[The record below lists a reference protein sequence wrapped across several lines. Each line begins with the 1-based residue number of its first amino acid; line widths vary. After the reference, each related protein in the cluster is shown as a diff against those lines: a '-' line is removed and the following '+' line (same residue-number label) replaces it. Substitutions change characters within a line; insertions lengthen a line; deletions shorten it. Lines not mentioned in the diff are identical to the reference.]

1 MRPVPSSKH
10 ILSIVIITVISLLS
24 GYVAFQKD
32 TLTPEQENYAASAY
46 KRHFPDSMPYD
57 SLFGKINAKGRLP
70 QMNTPVFTALL
81 EMSLIP
87 TDYKDPTLPY
97 KIGVIPFTFIFLCG
111 MYSLLWQLCRS
122 STIACYTAVL
132 SMTVIRTLGDWSW
145 GIGTLESI
153 TPAGIVV
160 AFAPIVL
167 ISYLQNKNRL
177 QVVISFMAIGVLGNI
192 SFIAAFN
199 FMLGLLAVQFWNTG
213 FKPKALIRAA
223 CCVGAYLIGCLPYIL
238 YFISLKSSIAASTPD
253 QIIPAKIVICALQT
267 SNSELLSTRIFEELL
282 NLSIYFAILVILS
295 ALFLWKTRKFKP
307 HGAGNWIT
315 FSAATCGVGL
325 LFHALSLLYAKIFHT
340 TPPVVAFI
348 QASSWVLLGLY
359 ILFALG
365 LTHLFRMVR
374 RSRPIV
380 RWGLTIFM
388 LLWMVPSANLQFFRH
403 QVYQQVANLVLEDK
417 QPIRLQEIQE
427 RKIKQ
432 EEYIQIATWARSKEN
447 VPKESIFLSNSP
459 AFRIYSGRSLL
470 VCQDDILYFYYLSPW
485 LLKDWTQLLFKQS
498 RCLAGN
504 MTQIEALSWIS
515 KIANR
520 SQYNQIS
527 NWYMII
533 PSRNVATWKN
543 PDQKGIQEV
552 KNERWGK
559 YWRVF
564 KIQFEEVSKIPSLY
578 RSPKIKAALSKP
590 PKLNS

>member
-32 TLTPEQENYAASAY
+32 SLTPEQENYAASAY

-57 SLFGKINAKGRLP
+57 SLFGKVNAKGRLP

-87 TDYKDPTLPY
+87 TNYEDPTLPY

-122 STIACYTAVL
+122 STIACYTSIL
-132 SMTVIRTLGDWSW
+132 SMTVIPTLGHWSW

-153 TPAGIVV
+153 TPAGIVI
-160 AFAPIVL
+160 AFSPVVL

-192 SFIAAFN
+192 SVIAAFN
-199 FMLGLLAVQFWNTG
+199 FMLGLLAVQLWNTG
-213 FKPKALIRAA
+213 FKPKALMRSA
-223 CCVGAYLIGCLPYIL
+223 CCLGAYLLGCLPYIL
-238 YFISLKSSIAASTPD
+238 YFISLKTSIAANSTHP
-253 QIIPAKIVICALQT
+253 IIPAKIILCALHI

-282 NLSIYFAILVILS
+282 NISIYFAILVILAS
-295 ALFLWKTRKFKP
+295 LFLWKTRKFKP

-315 FSAATCGVGL
+315 FSCATCGVAL
-325 LFHALSLLYAKIFHT
+325 LFHALSILYAKIFNT
-340 TPPVVAFI
+340 TPPVIAFI
-348 QASSWVLLGLY
+348 QASSWVFLGLY

-388 LLWMVPSANLQFFRH
+388 LLWMIPSPNLQFFRH
-403 QVYQQVANLVLEDK
+403 QAYARIASMVTEENR
-417 QPIRLQEIQE
+417 PIRLQEIQE
-427 RKIKQ
+427 RKTKH
-432 EEYIQIATWARSKEN
+432 EEYKNIALWAKSPEN
-447 VPKESIFLSNSP
+447 VPQDSIFLSHSP

-470 VCQDDILYFYYLSPW
+470 VCQDDILYFYYLAPW
-485 LLKDWTQLLFKQS
+485 LLKDWTKLLYQQS
-498 RCLAGN
+498 QCLAGN
-504 MTQIEALSWIS
+504 QQSQAETLAWIS

-520 SQYNQIS
+520 PEYSDIS
-527 NWYMII
+527 SWYLVM
-533 PSRNVATWKN
+533 PKRNVTWKN
-543 PDQKGIQEV
+543 PNKKGILEIT
-552 KNERWGK
+552 NPNWGK

-564 KIQFEEVSKIPSLY
+564 RIQFKNVSKNKPASTQKMKTAFRISPLPS
-578 RSPKIKAALSKP
+578 S
-590 PKLNS
+590 